1 MRLPNTIETIS
12 GGPFDYTKPQI
23 RVDDVAHGLSNVCRF
38 AGHTSRFY
46 SVAEHSVLVA
56 SIVEQSAPEHALAAL
71 WHDAHEA
78 YMGDLPTPLKALV
91 GSAYLDIADGIDE
104 AVCAA
109 LQLDG
114 SRPLRHPVIKV
125 ADELAMVY
133 EASVLKPGPGWEFA
147 RRMDH
152 TEAWK
157 AGEILALPPTHARD
171 LFLSAHDHFTED

>member
-12 GGPFDYTKPQI
+12 GGSFDYTKPQI

-38 AGHTSRFY
+38 GGHTSRYY

-56 SIVEQSAPEHALAAL
+56 SIVALSAPEHALAAL

-91 GSAYLDIADGIDE
+91 GSAYLDIADGIDA
-104 AVCAA
+104 AVCAF
-109 LQLDG
+109 LGLEG
-114 SRPLRHPVIKV
+114 SHPLRHPVIKV
-125 ADELAMVY
+125 ADELALVY
-133 EASVLKPGPGWEFA
+133 EAAMLKGPEWAFA

-152 TEAWK
+152 GAASS
-157 AGEILALPPTHARD
+157 AGQILALPPEQARD
-171 LFLSAHDHFTED
+171 LFLSAHDHFTR